1 MGNWSRCIC
10 TMYNFR
16 GIMDIEVLPSLE
28 IFSLLLLTDLTML
41 SLVLLIVHMV
51 NVIEHVLNSP

>member
-41 SLVLLIVHMV
+41 SLDLLIVHMV

>member
-28 IFSLLLLTDLTML
+28 IFSLLLLTDLKML
-41 SLVLLIVHMV
+41 SLDLLIVHMV

>member
-1 MGNWSRCIC
+1 MGNWSRCTH

-16 GIMDIEVLPSLE
+16 GTMDTEVFPSLE
-28 IFSLLLLTDLTML
+28 ILSLLLLNDLTTL
-41 SLVLLIVHMV
+41 LLDLLIVYMV